1 MNTTDMKNFLLSLQ
15 AQVTGLQ
22 LQVNALTMML
32 PETLPEATPPQTPIV
47 LETPSAPSR
56 IRGNEIVSS
65 TEAVAPLLLSTPSA
79 TLPSPPPPQS
89 NDLLKMSGKEL
100 IAERCR
106 ITGRTVVPEHWSE
119 TKAQIIAD
127 IKRLQTDAAYL
138 AKVKARVTKRSAPVV
153 AAPAAAPV
161 VAAPVA
167 APALAATEPKAKK
180 VMSPEHKAK
189 FLAAG
194 AAARA
199 AKKAAKEA
207 AAAVV

>member
-1 MNTTDMKNFLLSLQ
+1 MNTSEMKNFLLSLQ
-15 AQVTGLQ
+15 VQMTGLQ
-22 LQVNALTMML
+22 LQVDALTKMM
-32 PETLPEATPPQTPIV
+32 PETPATPQQEPIV
-47 LETPSAPSR
+47 LEAPGAPSR
-56 IRGNEIVSS
+56 IRESNEIVPSIAAAL
-65 TEAVAPLLLSTPSA
+65 EAAAPLLDS
-79 TLPSPPPPQS
+79 
-89 NDLLKMSGKEL
+89 MSGKEL

-138 AKVKARVTKRSAPVV
+138 VKVRARVTRRTDTAAIAP
-153 AAPAAAPV
+153 
-161 VAAPVA
+161 AAPVA
-167 APALAATEPKAKK
+167 PAVAVTEPKAKR

>member
-1 MNTTDMKNFLLSLQ
+1 MNTSEMKNFLLSLQ
-15 AQVTGLQ
+15 VQMTGLQ
-22 LQVNALTMML
+22 LQVDALTKMM
-32 PETLPEATPPQTPIV
+32 PEMPATPPQTPVV
-47 LETPSAPSR
+47 LEAPGAPSR
-56 IRGNEIVSS
+56 VRESNEIVPSI
-65 TEAVAPLLLSTPSA
+65 TAALEAAAPPL
-79 TLPSPPPPQS
+79 
-89 NDLLKMSGKEL
+89 DLLKMSGKEL

-138 AKVKARVTKRSAPVV
+138 AKVRARVTKRTDTA
-153 AAPAAAPV
+153 AAPAAP
-161 VAAPVA
+161 A
-167 APALAATEPKAKK
+167 APAPAVAATEPKAKR

-199 AKKAAKEA
+199 AKKAAKDA

>member
-1 MNTTDMKNFLLSLQ
+1 MNTSEMKNFLLSLQ
-15 AQVTGLQ
+15 VQMTGLQ
-22 LQVNALTMML
+22 LQVDALTKMM
-32 PETLPEATPPQTPIV
+32 PEMPATPPQTPVV
-47 LETPSAPSR
+47 LEAPGAPSR
-56 IRGNEIVSS
+56 VRESNEIVPSI
-65 TEAVAPLLLSTPSA
+65 TAALEAAAPPL
-79 TLPSPPPPQS
+79 
-89 NDLLKMSGKEL
+89 DLLKMSGKEL

-138 AKVKARVTKRSAPVV
+138 AKVRARVTKRTDTAT
-153 AAPAAAPV
+153 AAPAAP
-161 VAAPVA
+161 A
-167 APALAATEPKAKK
+167 APAVAATEPKAKK

-199 AKKAAKEA
+199 AKKAAKDA